1 MNCVVITRTVE
12 LNCFTED
19 DERVWKE
26 CKKYA
31 VKLINTYNTV
41 QLKKRWTVEVRLHL
55 LSSVISLL
63 LSQLINSFG
72 LENGENW

>member
-1 MNCVVITRTVE
+1 MTRTVE
-12 LNCFTED
+12 LNRCTED
-19 DERVWKE
+19 DERVWKK

-41 QLKKRWTVEVRLHL
+41 QLKKTWTVEVRLHL
-55 LSSVISLL
+55 HSSGISLL
-63 LSQLINSFG
+63 LSRLINSFG